1 VDVAAFLARVPPFDI
16 CEPEQL
22 ERAAR
27 GVRIEF
33 FPAGTTILRQGG
45 DPAQWLYLVRR
56 GEVDVLDDDRLL
68 DVLGEGEAF
77 GDLSLLTGMAPTAT
91 VRARED
97 ALCYLV
103 DEPTTREVLGSPAGL
118 AFSYASLRR
127 RLLSRQDRTPV
138 DRRLVRV
145 GSLVRRSPLTTDG
158 AVPVREAAALMARER
173 VSCLLVPSDDGVGM
187 GILTDR
193 DLRTRVLADGR
204 DPATPVAEVMTFPA
218 DVVGEGATAGE
229 VLLTMLDGGYHHVP
243 VVDDGGRLVGVVTDT
258 DLIGLEGQ
266 SPFAL
271 KSQITRARSVEEVAE
286 AGGQIPDVVGA
297 LVDGSADPVDVGH
310 CVALLTDAMTVRLI
324 ELATDD
330 LGPAPAPWAWL
341 AMGSQARREQ
351 ALRTDQDHAIVVE
364 TEARDAWY
372 AALGERVTA
381 GLEAAGIDRCD
392 GDVMASNPAM
402 RRSLDQWADAYRS
415 WISDPSMQGSI
426 LSSIA
431 FDYRRV
437 AGPLQVESVL
447 EAVIAGAKDH
457 PVFLRHLSRRALDL
471 RPPTGFFRDF
481 VVEDKGEHAG
491 KLDLKHGG
499 LVIIGELARAWAV
512 SAGSTARGTLPR
524 LDAAAAAGAIDEET
538 RSGLAES
545 FRLLWELRLQ
555 EHVRAHRAGEPP
567 EDFVEP
573 ARLGELTRRELKEA
587 FRIIAGS
594 QKQLSAEVGVR
605 RR

>member
-1 VDVAAFLARVPPFDI
+1 MDVAAFLARVPPFDTLD
-16 CEPEQL
+16 PEAL

-45 DPAQWLYLVRR
+45 DPARWLYLVRR
-56 GEVDVLDDDRLL
+56 GEVDVLDEDRLL

-77 GDLSLLTGMAPTAT
+77 GDLSLLTALAPTAT

-103 DEPTTREVLGSPAGL
+103 DEPTTRAVLGSPAGL

-127 RLLSRQDRTPV
+127 RLLSREERPPV

-145 GSLVRRSPLTTDG
+145 GSLVRRSPLTTTGDL
-158 AVPVREAAALMARER
+158 PVREAAALMARER
-173 VSCLLVPSDDGVGM
+173 VSCLLVPGPDGAM

-204 DPATPVAEVMTFPA
+204 DPSTPVAEVMTFPA

-229 VLLTMLDGGYHHVP
+229 VLLTMLDRDYHHVP
-243 VVDDGGRLVGVVTDT
+243 VVDAAGGLVGVVTDT

-271 KSQITRARSVEEVAE
+271 KSFIARAGTVEEVAD
-286 AGGQIPDVVGA
+286 AGGQVPDVVGA

-310 CVALLTDAMTVRLI
+310 CVGLLTDALTVRLI
-324 ELATDD
+324 ELAIED
-330 LGPAPAPWAWL
+330 LGPAPARWAWL

-364 TEARDAWY
+364 TEAPDEWF

-381 GLEAAGIDRCD
+381 GLEASGIPRCD
-392 GDVMASNPAM
+392 GDVMAANPAM
-402 RRSLDQWADAYRS
+402 RRSLDQWAAAYRT
-415 WISDPSMQGSI
+415 WISDPSLQGSI

-437 AGPLQVESVL
+437 AGPLAVEPVL
-447 EAVIAGAKDH
+447 DAVIAEAKDH
-457 PVFLRHLSRRALDL
+457 PAFLRHLSRRALDL

-481 VVEDKGEHAG
+481 VVEEQGEHAG

-499 LVIIGELARAWAV
+499 LVIIGELARARAMAV
-512 SAGSTARGTLPR
+512 GSTARGTLPR
-524 LDAAAAAGAIDEET
+524 LDAAAAAGSIDEEA

-545 FRLLWELRLQ
+545 FRLLWELRLR

-567 EDFVEP
+567 DDFVEP

-587 FRIIAGS
+587 FRIIAGA